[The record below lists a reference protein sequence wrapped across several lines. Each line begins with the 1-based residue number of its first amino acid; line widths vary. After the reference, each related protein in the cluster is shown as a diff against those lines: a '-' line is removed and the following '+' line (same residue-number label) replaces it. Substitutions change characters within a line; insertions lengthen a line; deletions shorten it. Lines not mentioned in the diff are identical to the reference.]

1 MSNSGLITA
10 ESLPDIHQATV
21 LPEWIDY
28 NGHMNVAYY
37 VLAFDHATDGML
49 DNMGLGQQH
58 VEKNSSSF
66 FVVEAHVNYLA
77 EVVEGAPLR
86 FTVQMLDH
94 DDKRLHF
101 FTRMYH
107 RDEGFLAATSE
118 WLGVHIDL
126 EKRRSSTMPVEAM
139 ARLAEMK
146 ADHSA
151 IPWPEQAGR
160 KMEIRRK

>member
-1 MSNSGLITA
+1 LSNSGLITA
-10 ESLPDIHQATV
+10 KSLPDIHKATV

-37 VLAFDHATDGML
+37 VLAFDHATDGLL
-49 DNMGLGQQH
+49 DNMGLGQHH
-58 VEKNSSSF
+58 VKKHNSSF
-66 FVVEAHVNYLA
+66 FVTEAHVNYLA
-77 EVVEGAPLR
+77 EVVKGAPLR
-86 FTVQMLDH
+86 FTIQMLDH

-101 FTRMYH
+101 FARMYH
-107 RDEGFLAATSE
+107 RDEGFLAATCE

-126 EKRRSSTMPVEAM
+126 DKRRSSIMPTDAM
-139 ARLAEMK
+139 ARLADMK
-146 ADHSA
+146 AHHSG

>member
-1 MSNSGLITA
+1 MIT
-10 ESLPDIHQATV
+10 SPDQLPDTHEASV

-37 VLAFDHATDGML
+37 VLAFDNATDRLL
-49 DNMGLGQQH
+49 DGLGLGQNYI
-58 VEKNSSSF
+58 ETFNSSF

-77 EVVEGAPLR
+77 EVVEGTPLR
-86 FTVQMLDH
+86 FTIHMLDH

-118 WLGVHIDL
+118 WLGVHIDMD
-126 EKRRSSTMPVEAM
+126 KRRSSAIPED
-139 ARLAEMK
+139 RLASLAALK
-146 ADHSA
+146 ADHEGL
-151 IPWPEQAGR
+151 PWPEQAGR
-160 KMEIRRK
+160 KIGIIRR

>member
-1 MSNSGLITA
+1 VISA
-10 ESLPDIHQATV
+10 ADHLPDIHEASV

-37 VLAFDHATDGML
+37 VLAFDNATDQLL
-49 DNMGLGQQH
+49 DNMGLGQHH
-58 VEKNSSSF
+58 VEKDNSSF

-126 EKRRSSTMPVEAM
+126 GKRRSSPMPVDAM
-139 ARLAEMK
+139 ARLADMK
-146 ADHSA
+146 AEHSH

-160 KMEIRRK
+160 KIAIRR